1 MAKITLQT
9 NEPKKDFPLLP
20 EDSLHEVQVTGIKQK
35 VLPAKGDRPEKTML
49 DFEFTI
55 KTPGEWEDKRIWGS
69 VALWFSMSPQCRLRN
84 WVQSIL
90 GTELEPG
97 YELDTDDLIGRNA
110 RITVQYRHG
119 TGAYEGRT
127 FQQVGDVLPSRTQ
140 AASSFTW
147 GTDAP
152 AY

>member
-1 MAKITLQT
+1 MAKITLQ
-9 NEPKKDFPLLP
+9 NSEPKKEFALMA
-20 EDSLHEVQVTGIKQK
+20 EDSLHEVSVTGIKQK

-55 KTPGEWEDKRIWGS
+55 KTPGEWENKRIWGS
-69 VALWFSMSPQCRLRN
+69 VALWFSMSPNCRLRN

-90 GTELEPG
+90 GAELEPG

-119 TGAYEGRT
+119 AGAYEGRT
-127 FQQVGDVLPSRTQ
+127 FQQVGDVLPSRTV
-140 AASSFTW
+140 ASAGFNYDNPPS
-147 GTDAP
+147 
-152 AY
+152 Y